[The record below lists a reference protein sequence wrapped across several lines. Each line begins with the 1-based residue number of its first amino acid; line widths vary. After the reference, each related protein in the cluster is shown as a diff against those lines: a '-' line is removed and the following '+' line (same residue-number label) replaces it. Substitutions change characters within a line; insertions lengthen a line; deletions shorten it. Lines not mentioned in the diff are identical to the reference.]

1 MFLLP
6 KLPTLYILVEI
17 LFQIVKFDK
26 LMARPGKYTNKIPIH
41 TFILETAIA
50 RKDKQIFQ

>member
-1 MFLLP
+1 MYFLP
-6 KLPTLYILVEI
+6 KLPTLYILVAI
-17 LFQIVKFDK
+17 LIQIVKFDI
-26 LMARPGKYTNKIPIH
+26 LMARPGKYTDKIQIH